1 MKVKVRKH
9 KKSPA
14 PLVAEQDEVLTLN
27 KLRKRILRF
36 GVLNSVKI
44 DDTCNFLGF
53 NDASYLNLKEIQ
65 ARIREVKQSI
75 RHHLH

>member
-1 MKVKVRKH
+1 MKVKLKKC

-14 PLVAEQDEVLTLN
+14 PLVVKKGEVPTLN

-36 GVLNSVKI
+36 GVPNSVEI
-44 DDTCNFLGF
+44 DDTYNFLDF
-53 NDASYLNLKEIQ
+53 NDASYVNLKEIQ